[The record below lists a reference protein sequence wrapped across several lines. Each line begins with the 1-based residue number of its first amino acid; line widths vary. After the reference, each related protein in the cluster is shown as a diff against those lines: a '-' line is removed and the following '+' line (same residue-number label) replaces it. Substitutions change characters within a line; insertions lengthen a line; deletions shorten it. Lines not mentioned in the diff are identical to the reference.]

1 MAKLFNQIDMAE
13 QELASV
19 IAAASDFFDSEKEK
33 QATLAWI
40 QQDPEAVLASSEKP
54 FMKKIAKAMMKLS
67 ALQVKEYT
75 PQSFAKALADQK
87 TFLETQMDE
96 KIAAERNRMEE
107 LITQQHDYFEGRLAT
122 EITRMERV
130 FDDHKRMMKAAVSLL
145 SDEIE
150 LKGDHV
156 VNVSKLLKRFMPA
169 IAVLSN
175 LTDVDWTHEIDKCV
189 PR

>member
-1 MAKLFNQIDMAE
+1 
-13 QELASV
+13 
-19 IAAASDFFDSEKEK
+19 
-33 QATLAWI
+33 
-40 QQDPEAVLASSEKP
+40 
-54 FMKKIAKAMMKLS
+54 MKKIAKAMMKLS

-87 TFLETQMDE
+87 TFLEAQMDE
-96 KIAAERNRMEE
+96 KLAFERNRMEE
-107 LITQQHDYFEGRLAT
+107 LLTQQHEYFEGRLAA

-130 FDDHKRMMKAAVSLL
+130 FDDHKRMMKAAVALL

-150 LKGDHV
+150 MKGEHV

-169 IAVLSN
+169 VAVLSN
-175 LTDVDWTHEIDKCV
+175 LTDVDWTKEIERCV